1 MHLLYTDRQTTMTR
15 AQKKDIHGMRHFC
28 KGDIQTIHHC
38 RVCQMHTLIP
48 LLGRGVL
55 VSIIIWWTMYTLRV
69 AVISNWNEGLT
80 FGLGRFDSNTRL
92 LVSGRWWFIII
103 TLDVQ
108 LLIQYMWFAWITCG
122 NAGAKHVECM
132 QLENH
137 KCQIAEH
144 HFKKYKLDTLCK

>member
-80 FGLGRFDSNTRL
+80 SGWGGSIATRGCWSLGGGGSSSSLSMFNCSSNTCGLHGL
-92 LVSGRWWFIII
+92 LVVMQ
-103 TLDVQ
+103 VQ
-108 LLIQYMWFAWITCG
+108 NMWNVC
-122 NAGAKHVECM
+122 N
-132 QLENH
+132 
-137 KCQIAEH
+137 
-144 HFKKYKLDTLCK
+144 